1 MRSHG
6 SSLTRTLA
14 TLALAVTVVAIAT
27 PPAGAGPIGPN
38 QHFSGLVN
46 GKRSS
51 AVVTTVCAGPAAGR
65 TGPVAGGQTLSVVR
79 GRGRH
84 GDTGPF
90 TAIYAWFVPQSG
102 GTTTTAPTQLKFESY
117 RTPQAIPTSIQVPCD
132 GTGEVEFSS
141 CPDLAPCAF
150 GWTPD
155 VVDVQFV
162 DIAA

>member
-1 MRSHG
+1 MSPHV

-14 TLALAVTVVAIAT
+14 TVALAVTVIAIAAA
-27 PPAGAGPIGPN
+27 PAGAGPIGPN

-51 AVVTTVCAGPAAGR
+51 VVVTTVCAGPAAGR
-65 TGPVAGGQTLSVVR
+65 TGPVAGGQTLTVVR

-84 GDTGPF
+84 GYTGPF

-102 GTTTTAPTQLKFESY
+102 MTTAPTQLKFESY
-117 RTPQAIPTSIQVPCD
+117 RAPQAIPTSVQVPCD

-141 CPDLAPCAF
+141 CPYLAPCAS

-155 VVDVQFV
+155 FVEVRFV

>member
-1 MRSHG
+1 MGAHV
-6 SSLTRTLA
+6 SSVTRTLFTVA
-14 TLALAVTVVAIAT
+14 FAVTVVSMVSA
-27 PPAGAGPIGPN
+27 PAGAEPIGPN

-46 GKRSS
+46 GTRSS

-65 TGPVAGGQTLSVVR
+65 TGPVAGGQTLMIVR

-90 TAIYAWFVPQSG
+90 TTIYAWFVPQSE
-102 GTTTTAPTQLKFESY
+102 GTTPTQLRFESY
-117 RTPQAIPTSIQVPCD
+117 RTPQAIPTSVLVPCH

-141 CPDLAPCAF
+141 CPYLAPCAY

-155 VVDVQFV
+155 FVEVQFV

>member
-1 MRSHG
+1 MRPHG

-14 TLALAVTVVAIAT
+14 TVALAVTVAAVAT

-65 TGPVAGGQTLSVVR
+65 TGRVAGGQTLSVVR

-141 CPDLAPCAF
+141 CPYLAPCAF

>member
-1 MRSHG
+1 MRPHG

-14 TLALAVTVVAIAT
+14 TVALAVTVAAVAT

-102 GTTTTAPTQLKFESY
+102 GTTTTAPTQMKFESY

-141 CPDLAPCAF
+141 CPYLAPCAA

-155 VVDVQFV
+155 VVDVRFV
-162 DIAA
+162 DIAV

>member
-14 TLALAVTVVAIAT
+14 TVALAVTVVAIAT
-27 PPAGAGPIGPN
+27 APARAGSIGPN

-65 TGPVAGGQTLSVVR
+65 TGRVAGGQTLSVVR

-117 RTPQAIPTSIQVPCD
+117 RTPQAIPTSIHVPCD

-141 CPDLAPCAF
+141 CPYLAPCAF

-162 DIAA
+162 DIAV